1 MKSIEIKAASVD
13 GAIEEALAEL
23 QLARDKAEI
32 EVISEGGLFSKA
44 HVKVTEKET
53 PCDRAQAF
61 LSGVMERMSLDCKP
75 QCTESDGVIKV
86 SITGKDSGLAIGYR
100 GEVLDALQYLALL
113 VANKDDGKFEKV
125 VINAENYREKR
136 TRTLEALAKKLAVK
150 ACRTRKVIELEPMN
164 PFERRIIHA
173 ALADSP
179 YATTESKGE
188 EPNRYV
194 VITPKEKEEYQ
205 IKEFSV
211 KRNGPPRVK
220 TYGGKKRRW

>member
-1 MKSIEIKAASVD
+1 M
-13 GAIEEALAEL
+13 
-23 QLARDKAEI
+23 
-32 EVISEGGLFSKA
+32 
-44 HVKVTEKET
+44 
-53 PCDRAQAF
+53 
-61 LSGVMERMSLDCKP
+61 
-75 QCTESDGVIKV
+75 
-86 SITGKDSGLAIGYR
+86 
-100 GEVLDALQYLALL
+100 
-113 VANKDDGKFEKV
+113 